1 MVSSF
6 GEVSLLQYI
15 DSNVLYDT
23 QPLRGNR
30 TGNTE
35 CITLNLFSSCSIP
48 VPLLYPFL
56 IWSLY
61 SLFQSIRI
69 PHGTHSQYCVP
80 GSKKYILVKS
90 I

>member
-35 CITLNLFSSCSIP
+35 CNLFSSCSIP

-56 IWSLY
+56 I
-61 SLFQSIRI
+61 
-69 PHGTHSQYCVP
+69 
-80 GSKKYILVKS
+80 
-90 I
+90 